1 MTVYVKRFFSSSNVA
16 TAPFFSRAM
25 CFKKTVV
32 FLKHFFAQKVRA
44 FPLRK
49 GVRVARGY
57 VEGVAWY
64 RHDSD
69 IVARARRRG
78 RLPPPIIQKKNTDE
92 STDLH
97 HVESSLLYI

>member
-1 MTVYVKRFFSSSNVA
+1 
-16 TAPFFSRAM
+16 M

-69 IVARARRRG
+69 IVACARRRG
-78 RLPPPIIQKKNTDE
+78 RLPPPKLKKAQMNRPTCITSSRHCYIYEIIVFILKNAF
-92 STDLH
+92 
-97 HVESSLLYI
+97 VLL

>member
-1 MTVYVKRFFSSSNVA
+1 
-16 TAPFFSRAM
+16 M

-69 IVARARRRG
+69 IVACAMRRG
-78 RLPPPIIQKKNTDE
+78 RLPPPKIQKKYTDE
-92 STDLH
+92 STDLR
-97 HVESSLLYI
+97 HVTSSRHRDIYEIIAFILKNAFVLL

>member
-1 MTVYVKRFFSSSNVA
+1 
-16 TAPFFSRAM
+16 M

-78 RLPPPIIQKKNTDE
+78 RLPPPKIQKKTQMNRPTCA
-92 STDLH
+92 T
-97 HVESSLLYI
+97 SSRHRYIYEIIVFILKNAFVLL